1 MIIFVFKKQKCM
13 GEVAIKYKYSIEEY
27 LEMEANS
34 LEKLEYHEGEIFAMA
49 GGTLNHSLLSNN
61 VGGSLR
67 QALKTKAKSCRTYNS
82 DAKIAVSDEKFVY
95 ADTFVVCGKTE
106 TFPEMP
112 HAVKNPILIVEVLS
126 DSTALYDR
134 QGKFQAYQKITSF
147 REYIMVSQ
155 NEILVETYYK
165 PENDFFWQYRSYTK
179 IEDIIELKS
188 VDVEISLNDI
198 YLDWEKTV

>member
-1 MIIFVFKKQKCM
+1 MCEETPKH
-13 GEVAIKYKYSIEEY
+13 KYSIEEY

-34 LEKLEYHEGEIFAMA
+34 LGKLEYHEGEIFAMA
-49 GGTLNHSLLSNN
+49 VGTLNHSLLSNN
-61 VGGSLR
+61 VSRCLGNAIIG
-67 QALKTKAKSCRTYNS
+67 KAKPCRTYNS

-106 TFPEMP
+106 TFLEMP

-126 DSTALYDR
+126 DSTALFDR

-147 REYIMVSQ
+147 KEYILVSQ
-155 NEILVETYYK
+155 NEILVEVFFK
-165 PENDFFWQYRSYTK
+165 PKNVVFWQYLSYTK
-179 IEDIIELKS
+179 LEDVIELKS

-198 YLDWEKTV
+198 YLDWEKTA

>member
-1 MIIFVFKKQKCM
+1 M
-13 GEVAIKYKYSIEEY
+13 GEAALKYKYSIEEY

-34 LEKLEYHEGEIFAMA
+34 LEKLEYHEGEIFAIA
-49 GGTLNHSLLSNN
+49 GETLNHSLLSNN

-67 QALKTKAKSCRTYNS
+67 QALKTKAKPCRTYNS

-95 ADTFVVCGKTE
+95 SDTFVVCSKTE

-147 REYIMVSQ
+147 REYILVSQ
-155 NEILVETYYK
+155 NEILVEVFFK
-165 PENDFFWQYRSYTK
+165 PENAIFWQYRSYTK
-179 IEDIIELKS
+179 LEDVIELKS

>member
-1 MIIFVFKKQKCM
+1 M
-13 GEVAIKYKYSIEEY
+13 GEAALKYKYSIEEY

-106 TFPEMP
+106 TFPEMS

-126 DSTALYDR
+126 DSTALYDL

-147 REYIMVSQ
+147 REYILVSQ
-155 NEILVETYYK
+155 NEILVEVFFK
-165 PENDFFWQYRSYTK
+165 PENAIFWQYRSYTK
-179 IEDIIELKS
+179 LEDVIELKS

>member
-1 MIIFVFKKQKCM
+1 MC
-13 GEVAIKYKYSIEEY
+13 EETPKYKYSVEEY

-67 QALKTKAKSCRTYNS
+67 QALKTKAKPCRTYNS

-95 ADTFVVCGKTE
+95 SDTFVVCGKTE

-134 QGKFQAYQKITSF
+134 QGKFQAYQTITSF
-147 REYIMVSQ
+147 REYILVSQ
-155 NEILVETYYK
+155 NEILVEVFFK
-165 PENDFFWQYRSYTK
+165 SENVVFWQYRSYTK
-179 IEDIIELKS
+179 LEDIIELKS

-198 YLDWEKTV
+198 YLDWEKTA